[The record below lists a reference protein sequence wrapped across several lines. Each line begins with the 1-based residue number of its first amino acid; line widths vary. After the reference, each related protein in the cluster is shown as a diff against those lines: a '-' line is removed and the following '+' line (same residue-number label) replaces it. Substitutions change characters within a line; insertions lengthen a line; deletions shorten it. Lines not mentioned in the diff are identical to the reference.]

1 MTPENQTAMLDVL
14 RQQRDLLK
22 EILAALKERPASG
35 GKSFTGWRAFAIP
48 FGKQQGKLLG
58 ELPSGSLAWW
68 IENYQPKPYKGSIS
82 EKDAAFRAALDAA
95 KGDVPERGTTHES
108 APADRSP
115 PTDSNKPPHYGTDE
129 NVPF

>member
-1 MTPENQTAMLDVL
+1 MTEYETQSLDLL
-14 RQQRDLLK
+14 RQIRDA
-22 EILAALKERPASG
+22 ILARPASG

-68 IENYQPKPYKGSIS
+68 IENYQPKPYRGSIS

-115 PTDSNKPPHYGTDE
+115 PTDSNKPPHYGTDPS
-129 NVPF
+129 VPF